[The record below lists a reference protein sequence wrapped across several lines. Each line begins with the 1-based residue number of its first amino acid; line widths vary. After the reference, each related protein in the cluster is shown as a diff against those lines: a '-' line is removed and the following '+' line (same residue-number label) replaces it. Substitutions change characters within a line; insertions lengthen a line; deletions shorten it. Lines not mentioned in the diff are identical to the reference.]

1 MAVDLA
7 AAVAVLQEGKV
18 LLIQRMDAA
27 MWGLPSSKVERSE
40 SIAQAAI
47 REVQIEVGPIVK

>member
-18 LLIQRMDAA
+18 LFIRRTDAA
-27 MWGLPSSKVERSE
+27 MWG
-40 SIAQAAI
+40 
-47 REVQIEVGPIVK
+47 